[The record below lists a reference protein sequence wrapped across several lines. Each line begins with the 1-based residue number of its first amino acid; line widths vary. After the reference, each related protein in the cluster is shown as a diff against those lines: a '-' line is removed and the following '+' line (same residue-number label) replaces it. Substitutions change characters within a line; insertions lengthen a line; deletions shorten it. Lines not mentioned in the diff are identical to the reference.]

1 MDKLLKNRTSFIIA
15 HRLSTI
21 VNADVILVMK
31 DGRIVESGTHEQLL
45 ELNGVYSSLYRAQF

>member
-1 MDKLLKNRTSFIIA
+1 MEKRTSFIIA

-31 DGRIVESGTHEQLL
+31 DGRIVEKGSHEELL
-45 ELNGVYSSLYRAQF
+45 KLNGVYASLYKAG